1 MTSLDRA
8 LVALIDALFE
18 QQRIEWEEEKGLASS
33 SALETRK
40 NIRNWQWREI
50 NEAKL
55 QSMLAEITTRPLD
68 FASEK
73 LVMFLPPFQKE
84 ERSFVPA
91 MSLYF
96 DAEKRCL
103 QIRVVMVEQAE
114 NGIPHGLG
122 FRIESPTSTC
132 NRDNQGRTSIHDFYH
147 IQLITNMG
155 YGPNLGL
162 PDWLPCKQPSFPLWA
177 INPVDAL
184 LNLILT
190 LYGAKYYK
198 DFLRKHGASL
208 VGAMSKE
215 FQQLNQRLRQN

>member
-1 MTSLDRA
+1 MTNLDRA
-8 LVALIDALFE
+8 LIALIDALFE
-18 QQRIEWEEEKGLASS
+18 QQRIEWDEEKGLASS
-33 SALETRK
+33 SALETRN
-40 NIRNWQWREI
+40 NIRNWRWCEI

-55 QSMLAEITTRPLD
+55 QSMLSQIPKQPLD
-68 FASEK
+68 FASEG

-91 MSLYF
+91 TSLYY
-96 DAEKRCL
+96 DAERACL

-147 IQLITNMG
+147 IQLIANMG

-162 PDWLPCKQPSFPLWA
+162 PDWLPCRQPSFSIRA
-177 INPVDAL
+177 NNPVDAI
-184 LNLILT
+184 LNLVLS
-190 LYGAKYYK
+190 LYGLDYYGK
-198 DFLRKHGASL
+198 FLINHGNKFRQSVSPMLGELFGQRK
-208 VGAMSKE
+208 K
-215 FQQLNQRLRQN
+215 